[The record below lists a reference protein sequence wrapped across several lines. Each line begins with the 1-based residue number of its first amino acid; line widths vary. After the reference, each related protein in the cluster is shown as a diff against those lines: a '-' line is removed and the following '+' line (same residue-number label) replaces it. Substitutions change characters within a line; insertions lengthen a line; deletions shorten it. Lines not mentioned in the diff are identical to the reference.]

1 MPDQGFGGFTEVM
14 EPFQIP
20 GIVVIRVFQLGFL
33 ERPYLI
39 WSRRAGGRWL
49 IEGGREREG
58 ECKRNEGWRKKGR
71 EGDRKRKGKR
81 ERAELDKHSLKQTIL
96 KKFQNFNTRQK

>member
-1 MPDQGFGGFTEVM
+1 M
-14 EPFQIP
+14 EAFQIP

-49 IEGGREREG
+49 IEGGRKEKRGGSVREMKDGGKKGGREIERE
-58 ECKRNEGWRKKGR
+58 
-71 EGDRKRKGKR
+71 R
-81 ERAELDKHSLKQTIL
+81 ERER
-96 KKFQNFNTRQK
+96 QN